1 MNNDYRMGNYFDEN
15 ISIIDQKAEELKDEC
30 LLEFDNF
37 QNPATVNDLQGVAT
51 MIHSLMFLVPG
62 TYPDC
67 PEMGIAIQDYQFEI
81 LDDNMISKIRTK
93 ITDQINKYLPSITV
107 RNIIVKKFNND
118 SLRKTIG
125 IGFDIGIGRNSSDDA
140 SKQFFLTLEEKP
152 ESRELISR
160 IIY

>member
-1 MNNDYRMGNYFDEN
+1 MNKEYNLGNYFDES
-15 ISIIDQKAEELKDEC
+15 ISIINQKSEELKKEC

-37 QNPATVNDLQGVAT
+37 QNPSTVEELEGVAT
-51 MIHSLMFLVPG
+51 MIHTLMFLVPG

-81 LDDNMISKIRTK
+81 LDDQMISKIRTH
-93 ITDQINKYLPSITV
+93 ITEQVNKYLPSITI
-107 RNIIVKKFNND
+107 RNIIVKKFEND

-125 IGFDIGIGRNSSDDA
+125 IGFDVGLGNNNDPDA

-152 ESRELISR
+152 DSREIISR